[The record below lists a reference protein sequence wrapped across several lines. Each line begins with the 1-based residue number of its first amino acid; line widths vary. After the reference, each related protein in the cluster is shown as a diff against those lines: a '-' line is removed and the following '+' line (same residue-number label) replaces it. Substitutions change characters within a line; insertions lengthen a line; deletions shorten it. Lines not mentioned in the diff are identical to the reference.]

1 LFPSPTKEL
10 LKNLIGWLFKQDK
23 KISLTSFNSSMV
35 KLAIDGSRIVIF
47 ARVKGLV
54 PQLFVAVTLITNSS
68 FVFEQLPVLY
78 S

>member
-1 LFPSPTKEL
+1 M
-10 LKNLIGWLFKQDK
+10 I
-23 KISLTSFNSSMV
+23 

-47 ARVKGLV
+47 ARVIGVV
-54 PQLFVAVTLITNSS
+54 PQLLVAVTLITNSS